1 MKLVGFAALA
11 IAAPSIAL
19 AQPEARPAT
28 AGVDETKP
36 VTRADINAKLDA
48 DYADLDSDKDGKVTA
63 AEINARLVKSGEA
76 ELDEIKKKRDASFA
90 KLDANGDGS
99 ITKAEFDEKAPLPKL
114 KEPDAKPFLAQFDA
128 DKDGGI
134 TKDEFRGPTL
144 ANFEKLDAN
153 KDGTVTPD
161 EVKNAAA
168 APTPRKKPGVRET
181 PPIGR

>member
-1 MKLVGFAALA
+1 MKLAAFVALA
-11 IAAPSIAL
+11 IASPTFAL
-19 AQPEARPAT
+19 AQPEAQPG
-28 AGVDETKP
+28 GVDETKP

-48 DYADLDSDKDGKVTA
+48 DYADLDGDKDGKVTA

-76 ELDEIKKKRDASFA
+76 ELEEIKKKRDASFA

-99 ITKAEFDEKAPLPKL
+99 ITKAEFDEKAPLPRL

-134 TKDEFRGPTL
+134 TREEFRGPTL
-144 ANFEKLDAN
+144 ANFEKLDMN

-161 EVKNAAA
+161 EAKNAAA

>member
-1 MKLVGFAALA
+1 MKFVGFAALA
-11 IAAPSIAL
+11 LAAVPSLAL
-19 AQPEARPAT
+19 AQPEA
-28 AGVDETKP
+28 VDETKP

-48 DYADLDSDKDGKVTA
+48 DYADLDGDKDGKVTA

-76 ELDEIKKKRDASFA
+76 ELEEVRKKRDASFA

-114 KEPDAKPFLAQFDA
+114 KEPDAAPFLAQFDA

-161 EVKNAAA
+161 EVKKAAA